1 VSPRIEIRAYLPTHL
16 RRVLLIER
24 ACFAEE
30 AYPAELFRQY
40 YDTYPNLFLT
50 AFRGGRLVGY
60 SITCSHHHGAE
71 VISIAVD
78 PAHRRDGV
86 GSYLLAYTINRLRQ
100 RHCQTL
106 RLMVR
111 ATDHGTV
118 AFYRAFG
125 FTAGETVENYYR
137 DGIAGLRMELTIKV

>member
-1 VSPRIEIRAYLPTHL
+1 VTARIEIRAYLPAHL
-16 RRVLLIER
+16 RRVLLIEQ

-50 AFRGGRLVGY
+50 AFRGGRLAGY
-60 SITCSHHHGAE
+60 SITCAHHRGAE

-78 PAHRRDGV
+78 PSHRRDGV
-86 GSYLLAYTINRLRQ
+86 GSNLLAYTINRLRQ
-100 RHCQTL
+100 SRCEML

-111 ATDHGTV
+111 ASDYGAV
-118 AFYRAFG
+118 AFYSKFG
-125 FTAGETVENYYR
+125 FTAGRTVESYYR
-137 DGIAGLRMELTIKV
+137 YGVAGLRMERTI

>member
-1 VSPRIEIRAYLPTHL
+1 MTPRIEIRAYLPAHL
-16 RRVLLIER
+16 SRILLIEQ
-24 ACFAEE
+24 ACFAKE
-30 AYPAELFRQY
+30 AYPAELFRHY
-40 YDTYPNLFLT
+40 YDTCPNLFLT
-50 AFRGGRLVGY
+50 AFRGGRLLGY
-60 SITCSHHHGAE
+60 SITCAHHRGAE

-100 RHCQTL
+100 SRCETL

-111 ATDHGTV
+111 ATDHGAV
-118 AFYRAFG
+118 AFYREFG

-137 DGIAGLRMELTIKV
+137 NGVAGLRMERTI